1 MQEKYADLLLNG
13 CLNIDKN
20 QPLLISSPIEVYDFV
35 RLIVRKAYKMG
46 IKDIYI
52 DYSDEVI
59 KKLQLKNLKE
69 EELEQSSFWNK
80 KIFDEYARKDAAFLM
95 LCTYEERND
104 IDSKKLDLVAK
115 VSRLSSPLFKEKQ
128 LNNEIVWCIA
138 AVATKSWA
146 DKMFVGESNNLEKL
160 WETIYKMCLINEDD
174 PIKAWNKKTEV
185 TEKRAKFMNEKQYQC
200 LYFKNRLG
208 TDLMIEL
215 PKNHIWAGG
224 GTLVNDKKVIENMPT
239 EEIFTAPYKFGVNG
253 VVYNSKPLVY
263 NGVLIDDF
271 MIRFEKGKVVD
282 FKAKKGHGALKSII
296 EFDENSN
303 KLGEIALVD
312 YDSPISN
319 SNLIFCE
326 TLYDENASCHM
337 ALGSAYLECID
348 NNQTKE
354 EIFEQINQSN
364 NHVDFMFG
372 TSDLEVIGITVDGKN
387 EIVMKNGN
395 FIQ

>member
-1 MQEKYADLLLNG
+1 MKEKYAELLLEG
-13 CLNIDKN
+13 CLNIEN
-20 QPLLISSPIEVYDFV
+20 QPLLISCPIEVYDFV
-35 RLIVRKAYKMG
+35 RILVKKAYEKG

-59 KKLQLKNLKE
+59 KQLQLKNFSE
-69 EELEQSSFWNK
+69 EELEQSPFWNK
-80 KIFDEYARKDAAFLM
+80 KIFDEYTKKGAAFLM

-115 VSRLSSPLFKEKQ
+115 VSRLSRPLFKEKQ
-128 LNNEIVWCIA
+128 LNNEIAWSIA

-146 DKMFVGESNNLEKL
+146 DKMFPGDANNLEKL
-160 WETIYKMCLINEDD
+160 WETIFKMCLINEDD
-174 PIKAWNKKTEV
+174 PIKSWHKKTKL
-185 TEKRAKFMNEKQYQC
+185 TEKRAKFMNEKQYKY
-200 LYFKNRLG
+200 LYFKNKLG
-208 TDLMIEL
+208 TDLTIEL
-215 PKNHIWAGG
+215 PNNHIWAGG
-224 GTLVNDKKVIENMPT
+224 GALVNGKKVIENMPT
-239 EEIFTAPYKFGVNG
+239 EEIFTAPYKYGVNG

-271 MIRFEKGKVVD
+271 MIRFENGKVVD
-282 FKAKKGHGALKSII
+282 FKAKKGYDALKSII

-319 SNLIFCE
+319 SNLIFYE

-354 EIFEQINQSN
+354 EIFKQINQSN

-372 TSDLEVIGITVDGKN
+372 TSDLEVIGIKDDIE
-387 EIVMKNGN
+387 EIIMKDGN
-395 FIQ
+395 FIK

>member
-1 MQEKYADLLLNG
+1 MKEKYAELLLEG
-13 CLNIDKN
+13 CLNIEN
-20 QPLLISSPIEVYDFV
+20 QPLLISCPIEVYDFV
-35 RLIVRKAYKMG
+35 RILVKKAYEKG

-59 KKLQLKNLKE
+59 KQLQLKNFSE
-69 EELEQSSFWNK
+69 EELEQSPFWNK
-80 KIFDEYARKDAAFLM
+80 TIFDEYTKKNAAFLM
-95 LCTYEERND
+95 LSSYEERND

-115 VSRLSSPLFKEKQ
+115 VSRLSRPLFKEKQ
-128 LNNEIVWCIA
+128 LNNEIAWSIA

-146 DKMFVGESNNLEKL
+146 DKMFPGEANNLEKL

-174 PIKAWNKKTEV
+174 PIKSWHEKTKL
-185 TEKRAKFMNEKQYQC
+185 TEKRAKFMNEKQYKY
-200 LYFKNRLG
+200 LYFKNKLG
-208 TDLMIEL
+208 TDLTIEL
-215 PKNHIWAGG
+215 PNNHIWSGG
-224 GTLVNDKKVIENMPT
+224 GALVNGKKVIENMPT
-239 EEIFTAPYKFGVNG
+239 EEIFTAPYKYGVNG

-271 MIRFEKGKVVD
+271 MIRFENGKVVD
-282 FKAKKGHGALKSII
+282 FKAKKGYDALKSII

-319 SNLIFCE
+319 SNLIFYE

-354 EIFEQINQSN
+354 EIFKQINQSN

-372 TSDLEVIGITVDGKN
+372 TSDLEVIGIKDDGKE
-387 EIVMKNGN
+387 EIIMKNGN
-395 FIQ
+395 FIK